1 MTVIEV
7 LGSAD
12 VGLDLGVFPVIP
24 VQLAISSTPS
34 ATVSQ
39 TFPFGNHIQNT
50 KAPSFVLTDEVI
62 LPWKCIHNSLS
73 QNSHKSKKNNVMRG
87 DFDLKIS
94 KNAHISYVALC
105 CLMQLPDS
113 SLCLVLVTLIKLRII
128 LEIFLSPLLGFVFLK
143 ILFNMNLQPHFDAPS
158 YPI

>member
-1 MTVIEV
+1 MEV
-7 LGSAD
+7 PGSAD
-12 VGLDLGVFPVIP
+12 VGRDLGAFPAMP

-39 TFPFGNHIQNT
+39 IFPFGNHIQNT
-50 KAPSFVLTDEVI
+50 KAPSFVLKDEVI
-62 LPWKCIHNSLS
+62 LPWKYIHNRLS

-94 KNAHISYVALC
+94 KNAHVSLVAVC

-113 SLCLVLVTLIKLRII
+113 SLCLVLVTLIKLRIT
-128 LEIFLSPLLGFVFLK
+128 LEIFLSLLLGFFFFKLCS
-143 ILFNMNLQPHFDAPS
+143 IWICNLTLMHQATLANQ
-158 YPI
+158 Y